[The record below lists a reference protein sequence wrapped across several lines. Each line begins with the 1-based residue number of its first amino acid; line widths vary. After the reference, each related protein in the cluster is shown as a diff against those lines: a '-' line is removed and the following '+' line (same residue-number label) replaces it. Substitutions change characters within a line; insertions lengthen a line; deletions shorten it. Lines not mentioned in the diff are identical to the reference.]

1 MSTSTHAST
10 SSPDAVSRSGGAS
23 LTLSI
28 GGMGC
33 ASCVGRV
40 EDALSAL
47 PGVDRVSVNLATE
60 KATIESD
67 QGLPDANTLR
77 QAVADAGYQVE
88 TDDLVLDVQGMNC
101 GACSSRVQR
110 VLDQTPGVTDAAV
123 NLANGQARVTVLT
136 GAITAADLARR
147 VTDAGYESKPLEAGP
162 DREDRERARRAA
174 ELTGLRRAVMIAAA
188 LTLPVVVL
196 DMGGHFIPAFH
207 EAVHG
212 AVGTQAVYL
221 LFFVLATA
229 VQFGPGLRFYRKGWP
244 ALVRGAPDMN
254 SLVMLGTSA
263 AYGYSVV
270 ATFLPG
276 VLPAE
281 SVHVYYEASMVIITL
296 VLVGRFLEAR
306 AKGATSEAIRKLMGL
321 KPRGA
326 RVWRDG
332 AWQDVDVD
340 QVQVDERVQ
349 VRPGER
355 IPVDGQVVEG
365 QSWVDES
372 MITGEPIPVD
382 KQAGGEVVGG
392 TINGQGSLT
401 VQATRVGA
409 DTVLAQIIRMVE
421 SAQASRLPIQALV
434 DQVTRYFV
442 PMVIGV
448 AVLTFVVWMIFGPA
462 PALTLALVNA
472 VAVLIIA
479 CPCAMGL
486 ATPTSIMVGT
496 GKGADMGVL
505 FRGGDA
511 LQALRD
517 VEVVAMDKT
526 GTLTRGRPELTDVV
540 THGNVSR
547 ERVLALA
554 GALESRSEHPVAQA
568 IVRAAQGADANAG
581 EPDVQ
586 DFEAIPGKGVRGT
599 VDGQEVRIGSWRYL
613 DEAGV
618 DVEAAREAAESLA
631 EQGRT
636 PLLMA
641 VSGELTALLGVADPP
656 KESARQTVQRLHD
669 LGLKVVMITGDN
681 RRTAEAVAR
690 DLGIDQVLAEVLPDG
705 KADEVARLR
714 GEGGTRVA
722 FVGDGINDAPAL
734 AGADVGIAI
743 GSGTDVAMESA
754 DVVLMSDDLGN
765 VVNAIALSRATLR
778 NIKQN
783 LFWAFAYNVTLLPV
797 AAGVLYPV
805 FGLLLSPVFA
815 AAAMSL
821 SSVSVLSNA
830 LRLKRFQPEKMSS
843 NA

>member
-1 MSTSTHAST
+1 MDTAVHAEQVDSGKVRRLELPVSGMS
-10 SSPDAVSRSGGAS
+10 
-23 LTLSI
+23 
-28 GGMGC
+28 C
-33 ASCVGRV
+33 ASCVSRVEDAILAVPGTLQANANLATGKVSVEVSTATEREVFAAIEDAGYEPASEQTTFAVGGMNCASCTGRV
-40 EDALSAL
+40 EDALRRL
-47 PGVDRVSVNLATE
+47 PNVLEASVNLATGT
-60 KATIESD
+60 ATVRYVAN
-67 QGLPDANTLR
+67 PD
-77 QAVADAGYQVE
+77 
-88 TDDLVLDVQGMNC
+88 
-101 GACSSRVQR
+101 S
-110 VLDQTPGVTDAAV
+110 P
-123 NLANGQARVTVLT
+123 
-136 GAITAADLARR
+136 ADLLVA
-147 VTDAGYESKPLEAGP
+147 VEAAGYEPERIRSGP
-162 DREDRERARRAA
+162 DRVDRERAARAA
-174 ELTGLRRAVMIAAA
+174 EYRATKRRLILAIV
-188 LTLPVVVL
+188 LTLPIFVI
-196 DMGGHFIPAFH
+196 DMGGHLIPPLQ

-212 AVGTQAVYL
+212 AMGTRNVYI
-221 LFFVLATA
+221 LFFLLASG
-229 VQFGPGLRFYRKGWP
+229 VQFGPGLDFYRKGWP
-244 ALVRGAPDMN
+244 ALLHGAPDMN

-276 VLPAE
+276 LLPAG
-281 SVHVYYEASMVIITL
+281 SVHVYFEASALIITL
-296 VLVGRFLEAR
+296 ILLGRFLEAR
-306 AKGATSEAIRKLMGL
+306 ARGATSEAIRKLVGL
-321 KPRGA
+321 QPKTA
-326 RVWRDG
+326 HVQRDG
-332 AWQDVDVD
+332 ESVEVDVSLLQPGD
-340 QVQVDERVQ
+340 LVR

-355 IPVDGQVVEG
+355 IPVDGDVLEG
-365 QSWVDES
+365 ASWVDES
-372 MITGEPIPVD
+372 MISGEPLPVH
-382 KQAGGEVVGG
+382 KEPGERLVGG
-392 TINGQGSLT
+392 TVNGQGSLT
-401 VQATRVGA
+401 FRVTQVGEA
-409 DTVLAQIIRMVE
+409 TVLAQIIRMVE
-421 SAQASRLPIQALV
+421 AAQGAKLPIQAVV
-434 DQVTRYFV
+434 DRVTRYFV
-442 PMVIGV
+442 PVVIGI
-448 AVLTFVVWMIFGPA
+448 AILTFGVWLVAGPA

-618 DVEAAREAAESLA
+618 DVEAVREAAESLA

>member
-1 MSTSTHAST
+1 MSHSSSSSNTSQ
-10 SSPDAVSRSGGAS
+10 
-23 LTLSI
+23 LTLSV

-40 EDALSAL
+40 EDALRAV

-60 KATIESD
+60 KATLESD
-67 QGLPDANTLR
+67 NDLPNPDALR
-77 QAVADAGYQVE
+77 QAVKDAGYQVE
-88 TDDLVLDVQGMNC
+88 TDTLVLDVQGMNC
-101 GACSSRVQR
+101 GSCASRVQQ
-110 VLDQTPGVTDAAV
+110 VLDQSPGVVEAAV
-123 NLANGQARVTVLT
+123 NLANAQARVTVLT
-136 GAITAADLARR
+136 GSVTASELAGH
-147 VTDAGYESKPLEAGP
+147 VTEAGYPSQPLEAGP
-162 DREDRERARRAA
+162 DREDRERAKRAA
-174 ELTGLRRAVMIAAA
+174 ELTGLRRAVILAATLA
-188 LTLPVVVL
+188 LPVVVL
-196 DMGGHFIPAFH
+196 DMGGHFIPAFGD
-207 EAVHG
+207 ALHG
-212 AVGTQAVYL
+212 ALGTQTVYL
-221 LFFVLATA
+221 LFFVLATVA
-229 VQFGPGLRFYRKGWP
+229 QFGPGLRFYRKGWP
-244 ALVRGAPDMN
+244 ALLRGVPDMN

-340 QVQVDERVQ
+340 QVQVDERIQ

-355 IPVDGQVVEG
+355 IPVDGEVVEG

-382 KQAGGEVVGG
+382 KQAGGQVVGG
-392 TINGQGSLT
+392 TINGQGALT

-421 SAQASRLPIQALV
+421 SAQASRLPIQNLV

-442 PMVIGV
+442 PVVIGV
-448 AVLTFVVWMIFGPA
+448 ALLTFAVWMIFGPA

-496 GKGADMGVL
+496 GKGAEMGVL

-517 VEVVAMDKT
+517 VDVVAMDKT
-526 GTLTRGRPELTDVV
+526 GTLTQGRPELTDVV
-540 THGNVSR
+540 VQGALSR
-547 ERVLALA
+547 DRVLALA

-568 IVRAAQGADANAG
+568 IVRAAQAPDANAG
-581 EPDVQ
+581 ALEVQ
-586 DFEAIPGKGVRGT
+586 GFEALPGKGVSGT
-599 VDGQEVRIGSWRYL
+599 VEGCAVRIGSWRYL
-613 DEAGV
+613 DESGV
-618 DVEAAREAAESLA
+618 DAESAREAAESLA

-641 VSGELTALLGVADPP
+641 VDGQLTALLGVADPP
-656 KESARQTVQRLHD
+656 KASARQTVQRLHD

-690 DLGIDQVLAEVLPDG
+690 DLGIDQVLAEVLPEG

-714 GEGGTRVA
+714 GDGSTRVA

-797 AAGVLYPV
+797 AAGVLYPP

-830 LRLKRFQPEKMSS
+830 LRLKRFHPEKMSS
-843 NA
+843 PA